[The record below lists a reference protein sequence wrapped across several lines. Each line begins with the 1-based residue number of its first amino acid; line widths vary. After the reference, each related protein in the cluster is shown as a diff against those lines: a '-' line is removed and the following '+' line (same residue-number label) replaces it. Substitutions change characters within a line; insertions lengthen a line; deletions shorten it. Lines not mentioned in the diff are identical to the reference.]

1 MSNKTEKKLRLL
13 FDYQRFEKEPAL
25 GRIIEQVEGG
35 VKELS
40 DDELSFVNAAG
51 VTTTGSD
58 KQIRV
63 GTNYGLG
70 DE

>member
-40 DDELSFVNAAG
+40 DDDLALVNAAG
-51 VTTTGSD
+51 DAWLNNGQNDQNIKT
-58 KQIRV
+58 
-63 GTNYGLG
+63 
-70 DE
+70 